1 MKLLEGPLSWASLAL
16 KRLFFVG
23 VVGLLFMAN
32 QSYANQVKHSY
43 VFGAGDEIEITVFG
57 QDDLFLKTTLTSDGI
72 INFRFI
78 GEVEAVGTTKSLL
91 EKEIQNKLKGDYLID
106 PAVSVNIVKYRNI
119 YVHGEVDKPGGFA
132 FEPGFTVNKAI
143 SMAGGF
149 TERAANDKLYLVK
162 EGEGESNRVLVEL
175 STDIAPGDTLY
186 IEKRFF

>member
-1 MKLLEGPLSWASLAL
+1 MKTLKSPFNWASLVL
-16 KRLFFVG
+16 NILVLT
-23 VVGLLFMAN
+23 VLLIGFS
-32 QSYANQVKHSY
+32 SYAAQLKPSY

-57 QDDLFLKTTLTSDGI
+57 QEDLFLKTILTSDGK

-78 GEVEAVGTTKSLL
+78 GEVLAVGSTKSDL
-91 EKEIQNKLKGDYLID
+91 EKEIQQKLKGDYLIN
-106 PAVSVNIVKYRNI
+106 PTVSVNILKYRNI

-162 EGEGESNRVLVEL
+162 EGELETNRVLVEL
-175 STDIAPGDTLY
+175 STDIEPGDTLY

>member
-1 MKLLEGPLSWASLAL
+1 MKHLESPLSWASLAL
-16 KRLFFVG
+16 TRLMIVAGLFVSLM
-23 VVGLLFMAN
+23 VTQTHA
-32 QSYANQVKHSY
+32 STAKSSY

-57 QDDLFLKTTLTSDGI
+57 QEDLFLKTTLTSDGK

-78 GEVEAVGTTKSLL
+78 GEVQAVGSTKSAL

-106 PAVSVNIVKYRNI
+106 PTVSVNILKYRNI

-149 TERAANDKLYLVK
+149 TERAANDKIFLVK
-162 EGEGESNRVLVEL
+162 EGELESNRKLVEL
-175 STDIAPGDTLY
+175 SSDIAPGDTLY
-186 IEKRFF
+186 VEKRFF

>member
-1 MKLLEGPLSWASLAL
+1 MKILEGPLSWASLVLNVCIFFGAL
-16 KRLFFVG
+16 ISLP
-23 VVGLLFMAN
+23 
-32 QSYANQVKHSY
+32 SYANQLKGNY

-57 QDDLFLKTTLTSDGI
+57 QEDLFLKTILTSDGK

-78 GEVEAVGTTKSLL
+78 GEIDAVGSTKSDL
-91 EKEIQNKLKGDYLID
+91 EKEIQQKLKGDYLIN
-106 PAVSVNIVKYRNI
+106 PTVSVNILKYRNI

-162 EGEGESNRVLVEL
+162 EGELETNRVLVEL
-175 STDIAPGDTLY
+175 STDIEPGDTLY